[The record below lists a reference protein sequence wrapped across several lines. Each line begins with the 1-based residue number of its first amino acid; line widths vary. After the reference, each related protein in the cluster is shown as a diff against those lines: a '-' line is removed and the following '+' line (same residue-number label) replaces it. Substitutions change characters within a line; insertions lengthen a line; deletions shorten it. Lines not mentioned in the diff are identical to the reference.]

1 MIADLKRSIDSK
13 YQGWLD
19 RRLGTSSSVILTQRR
34 IFIFPG
40 RVGLF
45 YLSLIA
51 LTFLTAINYQNN
63 LLFSFSCLLVGVF
76 VSAIAFTY
84 QNLSGLKIAAGACE
98 SVFTGE
104 KISANVVLSTKEGSE
119 KEGVF
124 LGFSRNVDNQLD
136 TVSGELVSTLTFI
149 AKDRGPIKVPKF
161 TVFSHYP
168 LGLLRCWTWVSLEF
182 EAVVYPKPVFQPF
195 KKVTSSDDD
204 DFDETETPNLVKGQ
218 SADDFYGFRQYHAGD
233 SLKHI
238 AWRQYAKTSQL
249 LTKEFS
255 SYQGVSRWLDWN
267 SLSGV
272 GVELRLQ
279 ILCGWVLT
287 AHDHNDEYGL
297 ILPGEM
303 IALNSGESH
312 KRQCLTALAMFGF
325 QTRGNTG
332 GADAN

>member
-1 MIADLKRSIDSK
+1 MIADLKHLIDSK

-19 RRLGTSSSVILTQRR
+19 RRLGSSSSVVLSQRR

-40 RVGLF
+40 RIGLF

-84 QNLSGLKIAAGACE
+84 QNLSGLKIAVGGCE
-98 SVFTGE
+98 SVFVGE
-104 KISANVVLSTKEGSE
+104 KISANVVLSTADGSE
-119 KEGVF
+119 KEGLF
-124 LGFSRNVDNQLD
+124 LGFSRDSENQLN
-136 TVSGELVSTLTFI
+136 TVSGEQVSKLTFI
-149 AKDRGPIKVPKF
+149 AATRGPIKVPKF

-182 EAVVYPKPVFQPF
+182 DAVVYPKPIFQPF
-195 KKVTSSDDD
+195 KKVSSSDDD

-218 SADDFYGFRQYHAGD
+218 SADDFYGFRQYHPGD

-255 SYQGVSRWLDWN
+255 SYQGVSRWLDWH
-267 SLSGV
+267 SLSGIE
-272 GVELRLQ
+272 VESRLQ

-287 AHDHNDEYGL
+287 AHDHDDEYGL
-297 ILPGEM
+297 ILPGET
-303 IALNSGESH
+303 IALGNGEVH
-312 KRQCLTALAMFGF
+312 KRECLKALALYGF
-325 QTRGNTG
+325 QSRKNTG
-332 GADAN
+332 RFDAN